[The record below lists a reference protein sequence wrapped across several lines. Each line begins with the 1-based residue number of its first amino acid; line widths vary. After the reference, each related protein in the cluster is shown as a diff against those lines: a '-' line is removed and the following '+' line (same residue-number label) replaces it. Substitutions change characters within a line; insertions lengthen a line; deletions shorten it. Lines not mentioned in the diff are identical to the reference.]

1 MAVDSG
7 KMLAWALGREKAP
20 LVLKNGQLVNVLS
33 GEIYPA
39 DIAVAEGIIVGVGEY
54 AGEEEVDLAGRFVYP
69 GLIDGHFH
77 FESSMVCPEEFAA
90 AVLPRGT
97 TTVIAD
103 PHELANVWGVEG
115 IKYFL
120 EATENLPLNVF
131 FTLPSCVPATDLED
145 NGARLEAEDLAPF
158 FSHPRILGL
167 GELMNV
173 PGVLYNNP
181 GVWAKIELAHHHGKI
196 IDGHAPGFTG
206 KELAAYR
213 LAGVTSDHECISAAE
228 GRERLR
234 LGMHLMLRE
243 GSATKNLLD
252 LLPAVNR
259 FNVSQCI
266 LVTDDRHPDDLL
278 AEGHMDHLLRMLVS
292 HRVDPV
298 SALQMATINTAR
310 YFKLWNYGA
319 IAPGCQ
325 ADLVVAEDLTQF
337 KPYAVYSRGKL
348 VASQGELVV
357 SIPRS
362 KTPLPGARFQMAPLK
377 PEQLRIPAGNGTKA
391 WVIGLLPHQI
401 VTKKLLM
408 EVPVVNGCFAASAA
422 ADIAKLMVAER
433 HHRTGTVGVGLLHG
447 FGLQEG
453 AIASSVAHDSHN
465 LVVVGMSDA
474 DMLLAADT
482 VAQMGGGLAVVARGE
497 VRGTLALPIGGLMSR
512 EPIRKVTEDLSRLR
526 KLARELGVKEDYDP
540 FMTLAFLSLPV
551 IPELKLTNRGLVDVT
566 EHKFISIVAS

>member
-1 MAVDSG
+1 MAVDNG

-20 LVLKNGQLVNVLS
+20 LVLKNAKLVNVLS

-39 DIAVAEGIIVGVGEY
+39 DIAIGEGVIVGVGEY

-103 PHELANVWGVEG
+103 PHELANVWGAEG
-115 IKYFL
+115 IRYFL

-158 FSHPRILGL
+158 FTHPRVLGL

-173 PGVLYNNP
+173 PGVLHRVP
-181 GVWAKIELAHHHGKI
+181 GVWAKIEEARRHGKI

-213 LAGVTSDHECISAAE
+213 LAGVTSDHECTSPEE

-259 FNVSQCI
+259 FNVSQCL

-278 AEGHMDHLLRMLVS
+278 EEGHLDHMLRLLVS

-319 IAPGCQ
+319 IAPGYQ
-325 ADLVVAEDLTQF
+325 ADLVVAEDLTNF
-337 KPYAVYSRGKL
+337 KPYAVYAKGRL
-348 VASQGELVV
+348 VASRGELVV
-357 SIPRS
+357 PIPRS
-362 KTPLPGARFQMAPLK
+362 QAPLPGTRFEMAPLR
-377 PEQLRIPAGNGTKA
+377 PEQLKIPAGNSRRA

-401 VTKKLLM
+401 VTKKLLL
-408 EVPVVNGCFAASAA
+408 EVPVVNGCFEASAE
-422 ADIAKLMVAER
+422 ADIAKLLVAER
-433 HHRTGTVGVGLLHG
+433 HHRTGTVGVGLVQG
-447 FGLQEG
+447 FGLKEG

-465 LVVVGMSDA
+465 LVVVGMKDE
-474 DMLLAADT
+474 DMLLAAET
-482 VAQMGGGLAVVARGE
+482 VARMGGGLAVVAGGE
-497 VRGTLALPIGGLMSR
+497 VRGTLALP
-512 EPIRKVTEDLSRLR
+512 
-526 KLARELGVKEDYDP
+526 
-540 FMTLAFLSLPV
+540 
-551 IPELKLTNRGLVDVT
+551 
-566 EHKFISIVAS
+566 